1 MDNLLTGNLIEW
13 LGDHRQWLGLAIFL
27 IALLESL
34 AVAGLVIPGVFLLLA
49 VTAMAGGGGM
59 SFVAALSW
67 AFCGA
72 VLGDMLSFALGRFF
86 HQDIR
91 RLGLFRRHPQW
102 IARGEVFFRRYGLF
116 GIFIGRFVGPIRPII
131 PMIAGMLDMPTVRFV
146 AINLL
151 SALAWAPV
159 YVTPG
164 FLAGRAVKWPVPE
177 FFWQHALT
185 LLGLLAGLLLAV
197 VLILRAQQRWSNI
210 LSGLLCLVALVTLA
224 LHSERLLILDQSLAI
239 WLSMA
244 DLNADLLDAMAAL
257 ASPVYPA
264 ALFCLLAASLATSRG
279 WRPLALTL
287 LASLMCGLLVL
298 AFDATWQATT
308 LAFSLLLIAIAAL
321 LKNRP
326 HAFWTRAAF
335 MSGVAPP
342 AILLGTISLAVT
354 HMSLMGLV
362 NAFLLAATSLLLSLW
377 LVERAGPVEC
387 PAFPANNLL
396 LWLPLATAV
405 GVLSGLHYF

>member
-1 MDNLLTGNLIEW
+1 MDNLLTGSLLAW

-34 AVAGLVIPGVFLLLA
+34 AIAGLVIPGVVLLLA

-59 SFVAALSW
+59 SFAAALTW

-72 VLGDMLSFALGRFF
+72 VLGDLLSFALGRTL

-91 RLGLFRRHPQW
+91 RIGLFRRHPQW
-102 IARGEVFFRRYGLF
+102 IARGEAFFQRYGLL

-131 PMIAGMLDMPTVRFV
+131 PMVAGMLDMPTLRFV

-164 FLAGRAVKWPVPE
+164 FVAGRAIKWPVPE
-177 FFWQHALT
+177 YFWQQALT

-197 VLILRAQQRWSNI
+197 VLILRAQKRWSNLI
-210 LSGLLCLVALVTLA
+210 AGLLCLCGLAAVTLA
-224 LHSERLLILDQSLAI
+224 AGRLTILEQGISL
-239 WLSMA
+239 WLA
-244 DLNADLLDAMAAL
+244 QTDPHPLFAAL
-257 ASPVYPA
+257 APLASDLYPLV
-264 ALFCLLAASLATSRG
+264 LFCLLLITLAASRG
-279 WRPLALTL
+279 WLAMILTL
-287 LASLMCGLLVL
+287 LATGLATLTALLMSTTTHAAVL
-298 AFDATWQATT
+298 AV
-308 LAFSLLLIAIAAL
+308 SLLLIAITAL

-335 MSGVAPP
+335 MSGVAP
-342 AILLGTISLAVT
+342 AGILLGTVYLISLGASV
-354 HMSLMGLV
+354 LALIK
-362 NAFLLAATSLLLSLW
+362 AFLLAATALLLALW
-377 LVERAGPVEC
+377 LIERAQPILDP
-387 PAFPANNLL
+387 PAPASRLL
-396 LWLPLATAV
+396 LWLPLMAAV
-405 GVLSGLHYF
+405 GLISGLHYL